1 MFLNYILFKNNTF
14 KGFKEQAM
22 AVTADPEHKFEL
34 ALNLGNLQI
43 AKDLAE
49 KSDVSF
55 FIFYT
60 QM

>member
-1 MFLNYILFKNNTF
+1 
-14 KGFKEQAM
+14 M

-55 FIFYT
+55 LEVLYT
-60 QM
+60 KVNSNFLS